1 MSEPRGVPGVVA
13 DAVVELMV
21 GRGYSELTAAAVA
34 ERAGIDQAKFDRLF
48 ADLEDCVLCV
58 YWLHTDSF
66 TDVVFGA
73 YEEGERWRDGLRL
86 AAYAAARWIRDN
98 PAIVRFGTV
107 EMFGAGLMAQA
118 QRESHLHRMV
128 DLIDA
133 GRQELDDPDSVSRG
147 VAESVFG
154 SIYEFLVR
162 ELQKEGGGTRAAESF
177 VPDLM
182 YLAVRPYLGHEVARE
197 ELSIPAP
204 PELHRRTEKRHEVQE
219 GEVAGYGPGV
229 SKGERQDA
237 GALRLARLPP
247 GRHGLSREFV
257 TQNQRDRLAAGT
269 IAVVAEKGLHETTI
283 SQISAAAGVSRR
295 TFYTYFSSKEECF
308 LAAYA
313 TIVEHLKIATDEA
326 AEDAP
331 DWAGAVAAKLKATLE
346 FFDANPDLARF
357 CLIAPQRAGEEI
369 AGRYRDAM
377 DQAVAYLCEGM
388 PPPPATKAPSPAIAA
403 SLIGGMVAL
412 IVRQLEDDD
421 DAPLLALQPD
431 LLEVFLAPYLGRKAA
446 TKIAQRST

>member
-1 MSEPRGVPGVVA
+1 MSEVREPPPAVA
-13 DAVVELMV
+13 AAVVELMV
-21 GRGYSELTAAAVA
+21 ERGYAEMTTADVA
-34 ERAGIDQAKFDRLF
+34 ERAGIAQGE
-48 ADLEDCVLCV
+48 LEEIFETLEECVLGV
-58 YWLHTDSF
+58 YWLHTDAF
-66 TDVVFGA
+66 TEVVFDA
-73 YEEGERWRDGLRL
+73 YEEGERWRDGFRL

-118 QRESHLHRMV
+118 QRESHLQRMV

-133 GRQELDDPDSVSRG
+133 GRQELEDPDSIGRG

-154 SIYEFLVR
+154 SIYEFLIR
-162 ELQKEGGGTRAAESF
+162 ELREGGGGTQGAESY

-182 YLAVRPYLGHEVARE
+182 YLAVRPYLGHDVARE
-197 ELSIPAP
+197 ELSIAPP
-204 PELHRRTEKRHEVQE
+204 PELHSRTERRHGVRSEDPP
-219 GEVAGYGPGV
+219 GYGPGV

-269 IAVVAEKGLHETTI
+269 IAVVAEKGLHEATI

-313 TIVEHLKIATDEA
+313 TIVEHLRIATDEA
-326 AEDAP
+326 AEDGS
-331 DWAGAVAAKLKATLE
+331 DWPAAVAAKLRATLE
-346 FFDANPDLARF
+346 FLDANPDLARF
-357 CLIAPQRAGEEI
+357 CLIAPQRAGDEI
-369 AGRYRDAM
+369 ANRYRQAM

-388 PPPPATKAPSPAIAA
+388 PAPPATKAPSPAIAA

-412 IVRQLEDDD
+412 IVRRVEEGGQLSD
-421 DAPLLALQPD
+421 LQPD
-431 LLEVFLAPYLGRKAA
+431 LLEVFLAPFLGREEA
-446 TKIAQRST
+446 TRLAQRG